1 MDYTYKVGD
10 KVYLKDWA
18 DSRYNTVKNRGKE
31 VTIIE
36 IDRNDPFIP
45 YKIQNSRRYKYW
57 INSSAIEGYYYKPL
71 GLKI

>member
-18 DSRYNTVKNRGKE
+18 DSKYNTDKCRGRE

-36 IDRNDPFIP
+36 IDRLDPFIP
-45 YKIQNSRRYKYW
+45 YKIENLSRYKYW
-57 INSSAIEGYYYKPL
+57 ISLDAIEGYFKPL
-71 GLKI
+71 GLRI

>member
-18 DSRYNTVKNRGKE
+18 DSKYNPKENRGRE

-36 IDRNDPFIP
+36 IDRLDPYIP
-45 YKIQNSRRYKYW
+45 YKIENLSRYKYW
-57 INSSAIEGYYYKPL
+57 LHGSAIAGYYKPL

>member
-18 DSRYNTVKNRGKE
+18 DSRYNNIKYRGRE

-36 IDRNDPFIP
+36 IDQNDPFIP
-45 YKIQNSRRYKYW
+45 YRIKTYTGFNYW
-57 INSSAIEGYYYKPL
+57 IDSSAIESYAKLL
-71 GLKI
+71 GLRI

>member
-18 DSRYNTVKNRGKE
+18 DSKYNTDKCRGRE

-36 IDRNDPFIP
+36 IDRHDLFIP
-45 YKIQNSRRYKYW
+45 YKIQNSKRYVYW
-57 INSSAIEGYYYKPL
+57 INSSAIEGYFKPL

>member
-18 DSRYNTVKNRGKE
+18 DTKYNSLPERGKE

-36 IDRNDPFIP
+36 IDRHDPFIP

-57 INSSAIEGYYYKPL
+57 INSSAIEGYYKPL

>member
-18 DSRYNTVKNRGKE
+18 DTKYNSLPERGRE

-36 IDRNDPFIP
+36 IDRHDPFIP
-45 YKIQNSRRYKYW
+45 YKIQNSKRYQYW
-57 INSSAIEGYYYKPL
+57 IHGSAIRGYFKPL
-71 GLKI
+71 GLRI

>member
-18 DSRYNTVKNRGKE
+18 DSKYNTNKCRGRE
-31 VTIIE
+31 VIIIE
-36 IDRNDPFIP
+36 IDRLDPYIP
-45 YKIQNSRRYKYW
+45 YKVENLSGYKYW
-57 INSSAIEGYYYKPL
+57 LHDSAIAGYYKPL